1 MKSLDRSMTNYLDLQ
16 VEYVHISMN
25 YDDVL
30 TCYCWLESWE
40 TSESSSWECKS
51 HVDNLRPVYLLLL
64 QVLHIPSNTNQI
76 NKDAVEH
83 QVLKFISTHSLL

>member
-1 MKSLDRSMTNYLDLQ
+1 MKSLDRPMTNFHEL
-16 VEYVHISMN
+16 YVKYIHISMN
-25 YDDVL
+25 YDDTL

-40 TSESSSWECKS
+40 TLESSSWECKS

-64 QVLHIPSNTNQI
+64 QVLHIPGNTNKI

-83 QVLKFISTHSLL
+83 KVLKSISAHSLL